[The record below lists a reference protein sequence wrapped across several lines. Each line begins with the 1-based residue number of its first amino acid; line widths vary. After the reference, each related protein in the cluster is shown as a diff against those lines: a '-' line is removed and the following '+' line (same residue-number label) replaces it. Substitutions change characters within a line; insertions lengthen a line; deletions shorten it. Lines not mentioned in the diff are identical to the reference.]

1 MRKLTLLTFASL
13 LSVFSFAQSLS
24 IDWGT
29 SFDSSTDVQK
39 ILGFSDNKM
48 IVFSSK
54 GKSRFIEEYKEDG
67 FSQLSSNKY
76 ELPEIPG
83 QSVGLLNITISEG
96 DVLVVLYG
104 YNKKAKSFSLYKQT
118 LRTNGKEKTKLDE
131 FYTSEGDEDKIK
143 DAIVDVRF
151 SPDNSK
157 MLVFFDRADRE
168 RLKFMSD
175 VVLIDLKSLDKG
187 VENTSVE
194 YVMRDAKSESVS
206 FKMTH
211 NVDNEGSYFF
221 ISQKTEFAKK
231 IISNFE
237 LNVAAYNSKG
247 EKIGESEVSDKEA
260 LLLNPTMV
268 KTDKGYS
275 MVGYYMTNPKKR
287 ALITGYTGLF
297 VAKLDKGMNVTEIKK
312 NDFNDDFFKDLYSDR
327 YIRRMKEKNKEIQVP
342 APYSMDNVVLHAD
355 GTMTILSEY
364 FLVTVTESDRPGM
377 GRTTTTNYGHI
388 IYYKISTEG
397 EIAAADVVKKNQ
409 VSSTQSI
416 GFGIGGALSMFVSF
430 ETKDQRKKY
439 WSYSLAVKG
448 DVVYLLFNDHRKNE
462 VNEDGEISASLVNP
476 AKGLPFLVEIREDG
490 TFTKKAM
497 AEASDED
504 TYCVPQITYQT
515 DIDEFIIWGVK
526 RKENKFG
533 KATIN

>member
-39 ILGFSDNKM
+39 ILGFANNKM

-54 GKSRFIEEYKEDG
+54 GKSRFIEEYKENG
-67 FSQLSSNKY
+67 FSQLSSSKY

-118 LRTNGKEKTKLDE
+118 LSTNGKEKTKLDE

-187 VENTSVE
+187 VESTSVE

-211 NVDNEGSYFF
+211 NVDNDGAYFF

-237 LNVAAYNSKG
+237 LNVAAYNNKG
-247 EKIGESEVSDKEA
+247 EKVGESEVSDKEA
-260 LLLNPTMV
+260 LLLNPTMI

-297 VAKLDKGMNVTEIKK
+297 VAKLEKGMNVTEIKK

-388 IYYKISTEG
+388 IYYKISAEG

-416 GFGIGGALSMFVSF
+416 GLGIGGALSMFVSF

>member
-1 MRKLTLLTFASL
+1 MRKLTLLALFSL
-13 LSVFSFAQSLS
+13 LSSVFSFAQNLS

-39 ILGFSDNKM
+39 ILGFSNNKM

-54 GKSRFIEEYKEDG
+54 GKSRFIEEYNEKG
-67 FSQLSSNKY
+67 FSQLSSTKY
-76 ELPEIPG
+76 ELPEISG

-104 YNKKAKSFSLYKQT
+104 YNKKTKSFSLYKQT

-143 DAIVDVRF
+143 DALVDVRF

-157 MLVFFDRADRE
+157 MLVFFDRANKE

-175 VVLIDLKSLDKG
+175 VILIDLNKLENGVKST
-187 VENTSVE
+187 EVE
-194 YVMRDAKSESVS
+194 YTMRDAKSESVS

-211 NVDNEGSYFF
+211 TVDNDGSYFF
-221 ISQKTEFAKK
+221 ISQRTEFTKK

-237 LNVAAYNSKG
+237 LNVAGYDANG
-247 EKIGESEVSDKEA
+247 EKIGESEVADKEC
-260 LLLNPTMV
+260 LLLNPTMI

-287 ALITGYTGLF
+287 ALVTGYTGLF
-297 VAKLDKGMNVTEIKK
+297 VAKLDKGINVTEIKK

-364 FLVTVTESDRPGM
+364 FLVTVMEDSKGAKSTM
-377 GRTTTTNYGHI
+377 TNYGHI
-388 IYYKISTEG
+388 IYYKLSPEG
-397 EIAAADVVKKNQ
+397 EITAADVVKKNQ

-416 GFGIGGALSMFVSF
+416 GFGIGGAVSMFASF

-439 WSYSLAVKG
+439 WSYSLAVKN

-462 VNEDGEISASLVNP
+462 LNEDGEISASLVNP
-476 AKGLPFLVEIREDG
+476 AKGLPYLVEIREDG

-504 TYCVPQITYQT
+504 TYCVPQITYQL
-515 DIDEFIIWGVK
+515 DVDEFIIWGVK

-533 KATIN
+533 KAIIG